1 MYAKNHNITKETNVR
16 NMKAVI
22 EKDKRRIAEIDTMIE
37 RLYEDNV
44 LGKIPDER
52 FSKMMGKYEAEQK
65 ALIEAVAKA
74 ENSLKVFEQ
83 DKVDLRIF
91 LETIRKCT
99 DIEEL
104 TPEIVNR
111 LIKRIEVHNSEKVDG
126 RKRVKLDVYFT
137 AAGLIDIPDENELRE
152 MMEEIRKSA

>member
-1 MYAKNHNITKETNVR
+1 M
-16 NMKAVI
+16 
-22 EKDKRRIAEIDTMIE
+22 
-37 RLYEDNV
+37 LSEDNV
-44 LGKIPDER
+44 LGKIPDDR

-74 ENSLKVFEQ
+74 EHSLKVFEQ

-99 DIEEL
+99 DIKEL

-137 AAGLIDIPDENELRE
+137 AVGLIDIPDENELRE
-152 MMEEIRKSA
+152 MMEEIRRSA

>member
-1 MYAKNHNITKETNVR
+1 MR
-16 NMKAVI
+16 NKKAAI

-37 RLYEDNV
+37 RLCEDNV
-44 LGKIPDER
+44 LGKIPDDR
-52 FSKMMGKYEAEQK
+52 FSKMMGKYETEQK
-65 ALIEAVAKA
+65 SLIEAVAKA
-74 ENSLKVFEQ
+74 EHSLKVFEQ

-99 DIEEL
+99 DIKEL

-111 LIKRIEVHNSEKVDG
+111 LIRRIEVHNSKKVEG

>member
-1 MYAKNHNITKETNVR
+1 
-16 NMKAVI
+16 
-22 EKDKRRIAEIDTMIE
+22 MIE

-44 LGKIPDER
+44 LGKIPDDR

-65 ALIEAVAKA
+65 ALIDAVAKA
-74 ENSLKVFEQ
+74 EHSLKVFEQ

-99 DIEEL
+99 DIKEL

-111 LIKRIEVHNSEKVDG
+111 LIRRIEVHKSAKVDG
-126 RKRVKLDVYFT
+126 RKCVKLDVYFT